1 MTLSEL
7 SSDWTVLVM
16 VQVLNVIVVAEVS
29 GKDLQKVI
37 QKRLLKILSS

>member
-7 SSDWTVLVM
+7 SSVWTVLVM